1 MNNFERVRE
10 LVNKYVSEN
19 GAGKEIKAD
28 FNS

>member
-19 GAGKEIKAD
+19 GAGKEIKAEL
-28 FNS
+28 